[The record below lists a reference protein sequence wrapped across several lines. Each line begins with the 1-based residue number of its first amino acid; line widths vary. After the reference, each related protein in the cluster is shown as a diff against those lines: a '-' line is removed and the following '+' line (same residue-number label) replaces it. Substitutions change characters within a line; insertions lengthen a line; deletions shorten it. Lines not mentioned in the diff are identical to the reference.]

1 MKSAVLEEFNQ
12 PLLIKE
18 TPDPQ
23 VGPRDVLIRVAAASV
38 CHTDLHLAEGL
49 LAGAGVR
56 GPLIM
61 GHETAGTV
69 EQAGAEVTNVKPG
82 DRVGAYWLLTC
93 GHCRNCTAGEE
104 ESCQGGAKWAGFHRP
119 GGYAEYL
126 AIPAEFAI
134 PLPDEIDFIEAAPLF
149 CGGLTVYG
157 ALKNTEARPG
167 ERVAVLG
174 IGGLGHLALAIA
186 RAMGT
191 EVIALTSTESKAGLA
206 REMGAHHVIAGDD
219 LGKRLA
225 AMGGA
230 DVIVSTTVDP
240 KPLADIYQGLRPLGR
255 LAPVGVTM
263 DPLPIPPLM
272 LFLNQQKIVGSVVG
286 SRADM
291 RAVLNLA
298 ARDNIRPKTE
308 TFPLDAVNQAHDRL
322 RANQVRFRA
331 VLTPS

>member
-1 MKSAVLEEFNQ
+1 MQAIVMEQFNQ
-12 PLLIKE
+12 PLTIKE
-18 TPDPQ
+18 VADPA
-23 VGPRDVLIRVAAASV
+23 VGPHDVLIRVAAASV

-49 LAGAGVR
+49 MADYGVR

-61 GHETAGTV
+61 GHETVGTV
-69 EQAGAEVTNVKPG
+69 ERAGAEVTNVKVG

-93 GHCRNCTAGEE
+93 GHCRNCTGGEE
-104 ESCQGGAKWAGFHRP
+104 ESCQGGAQWAGFHRP

-126 AIPAEFAI
+126 CLPAEFAI
-134 PLPDEIDFIEAAPLF
+134 PLPDELDFVAAAPLF

-174 IGGLGHLALAIA
+174 IGGLGHLALAVA

-191 EVIALTSTESKAGLA
+191 EVIALTASEDKAGLA
-206 REMGAHHVIAGDD
+206 RELGAHHVIAGDD

-263 DPLPIPPLM
+263 EPLPIPPLM

-291 RAVLNLA
+291 RNVLNLA
-298 ARDNIRPKTE
+298 ARDHIRPKTE
-308 TFPLDAVNQAHDRL
+308 TFPLDQVNQAHDRL

-331 VLTPS
+331 VLTPC